1 MSNNNTNIYVLRL
14 ANGKYYVGKSDN
26 VKNRYEQHINGH
38 GSAWTKKYKPI
49 SIEKTIENVSSF
61 EEDKVT
67 KEYMSKY
74 WIENV
79 RGGSYVEIELNNFHI
94 ETLKMEIWGAKN
106 LCTRCGRSGH
116 FIKNCYAKTDIS
128 GNIIDV
134 VDSSDNEESDE
145 EDINEWCCIYCDR
158 TFTTAFGCSVH
169 EKSCKNKNTKSECI
183 SKKNNNNIV
192 CYRCGRPGHYSTDCY
207 ATKHV
212 KGYFI

>member
-26 VKNRYEQHINGH
+26 VTNRYEQHINGH

-74 WIENV
+74 GIENV